1 MKIKYEFATET
12 VEVDVNQDF
21 GTIIEDMD
29 REEYNVNHRETRRH
43 VTMDTRK
50 EAEWLADRSGDP
62 YEQIN
67 SSDMSIKLADAVS
80 KLTPKQQAL
89 IQAIY
94 VEGYSFKG
102 YAEKIG
108 VSPQTIRKQH
118 QVMIEKLRNLMS

>member
-50 EAEWLADRSGDP
+50 KAGWMADRSGDP

-67 SSDMSIKLADAVS
+67 SNDMSIKLADAVS

-108 VSPQTIRKQH
+108 VSPQTIGKQH